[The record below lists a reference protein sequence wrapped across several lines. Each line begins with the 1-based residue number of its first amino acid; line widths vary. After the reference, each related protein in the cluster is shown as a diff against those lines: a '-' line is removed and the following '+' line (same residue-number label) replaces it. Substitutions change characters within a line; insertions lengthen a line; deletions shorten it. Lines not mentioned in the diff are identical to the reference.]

1 MRMGTICQML
11 VCYNFQTEMTMRYD
25 VPNPGRPITEVIA
38 RLPRGFREDAEK
50 GFIVLASVPEA
61 YFDQIVETAISV
73 METQRPPLETLHK
86 DLNLSKSDTSS
97 LFSAAMVVV
106 PLFDKSTSVN
116 EFIDGAVKAKLIDAA
131 ITPKLR
137 PFVEVVASHASD
149 IATAIKRATLTDQC
163 LPSFYDMDVTV
174 DLRVGFEEGRVDVVV
189 PVALIHFDTDAEKQE
204 LWFQA
209 SKPQLMLIR
218 DNIDAA
224 IKKMDAAEAWG
235 AKS

>member
-1 MRMGTICQML
+1 
-11 VCYNFQTEMTMRYD
+11 MRYD

-50 GFIVLASVPEA
+50 GFIVLASVPEE
-61 YFDQIVETAISV
+61 YFNQIVETAISV

-116 EFIDGAVKAKLIDAA
+116 EFIDGAVKTKLIDAA

-189 PVALIHFDTDAEKQE
+189 PVALIHLDTDAEKQE

-209 SKPQLMLIR
+209 SKPQLILIR